1 MIPAKPPNGQSSSS
15 DAPGGPNWQRVAR
28 MDAEFL
34 RTTVGDRLA
43 KAVAA
48 AAESG
53 ADDKVEYIADWLLNQ
68 VSVEE
73 AGVAAAE
80 QAAAVGALPRQE
92 GSADDASPGGGR
104 SLSRRPSA
112 ADALAAP
119 PPAADPSG
127 AALPRMMADF

>member
-1 MIPAKPPNGQSSSS
+1 M
-15 DAPGGPNWQRVAR
+15 VAR
-28 MDAEFL
+28 AEASLCERFASIEE
-34 RTTVGDRLA
+34 R
-43 KAVAA
+43 VAA
-48 AAESG
+48 ADAKRKERSR
-53 ADDKVEYIADWLLNQ
+53 AKA
-68 VSVEE
+68 
-73 AGVAAAE
+73 AAAE

-92 GSADDASPGGGR
+92 GSADDVSPVGGR

>member
-1 MIPAKPPNGQSSSS
+1 
-15 DAPGGPNWQRVAR
+15 

-73 AGVAAAE
+73 AGVASRRA
-80 QAAAVGALPRQE
+80 
-92 GSADDASPGGGR
+92 GSSLFVGGG
-104 SLSRRPSA
+104 LG
-112 ADALAAP
+112 L
-119 PPAADPSG
+119 
-127 AALPRMMADF
+127 

>member
-1 MIPAKPPNGQSSSS
+1 M
-15 DAPGGPNWQRVAR
+15 VAR
-28 MDAEFL
+28 AEASLCERFASIEE
-34 RTTVGDRLA
+34 R
-43 KAVAA
+43 VAA
-48 AAESG
+48 ADAKRKERSR
-53 ADDKVEYIADWLLNQ
+53 AKA
-68 VSVEE
+68 
-73 AGVAAAE
+73 AAAE

-92 GSADDASPGGGR
+92 GSADDASPVGGR